1 MLRKA
6 MSCWSGTVQEKYAVK
21 DENTG
26 MCEVA
31 VVPVR
36 RLPAGNTAV
45 VTGDPPLVHVL
56 VNILAS
62 QHVYM
67 LTSDLQER
75 KKQLYRLLPLG
86 YSVTAALISVGSGA

>member
-6 MSCWSGTVQEKYAVK
+6 MSCWSGTVQEKYTVK

-26 MCEVA
+26 RCEVA
-31 VVPVR
+31 VVPMR
-36 RLPAGNTAV
+36 RLPAGQTAV

-67 LTSDLQER
+67 LTRTCRSGRSNFIGYCHLATP
-75 KKQLYRLLPLG
+75 LLLR
-86 YSVTAALISVGSGA
+86 